1 MASRLSYR
9 LIIFIIV
16 LIFSLLFSLPS
27 FLQSEVGKK
36 INLGLDLQGGLYMLL
51 GIDAQEAINSKIK
64 TIASTLNYEINKQ
77 NIIIDELRIS
87 DEFIEFTV
95 LDEADLAKIDA
106 VLKQIE
112 GLEIELINSHY
123 SLSLSA
129 VELEATMDYALLQAV
144 ETIRNRL
151 DEFGLAEPTVAKQG
165 KDKILVEL
173 AGIKTREDELR
184 AKERIMK
191 AAHLQLMEVDAQRM
205 PMAHLLSQS
214 EAAAYGD
221 IILPDAK
228 DENIKYALKSIPVLD
243 GSMLTDARVGFGQTS
258 NSPVINFTLN
268 SQGAAIFA
276 DYTEK
281 SVGKRLA
288 IVLDNKVYSAPN
300 INERIGGGSGQ
311 ISGNFTTEEARD
323 VAVALRSGALLAPV
337 KLLEQRSIG
346 PSLGAESIK
355 MSMIALIGASIAIV
369 SFMFL
374 YYGIA
379 GIFANLALAVNIL
392 GIISIMSM
400 FGATLTLPGMAGL
413 VLTVGMAVDA
423 NVIINERIREL
434 LREGLSISKSVENGY
449 KNAMSAIIDSNLTS
463 LVTSIALYAYGTGAV
478 KGFAVTL
485 GIGIVVSMITAILGT
500 HGMFEFFMTR
510 IEKSGNTRLWFGYKR
525 PELIE
530 YSLNL
535 ARTAAKRNAASLNQT
550 RNSTNSVNLS
560 SPKNSQAN
568 LNSVKRL

>member
-1 MASRLSYR
+1 MSRISYR
-9 LIIFIIV
+9 LVIFLLV
-16 LIFSLLFSLPS
+16 LVFSVIFSLPS
-27 FLQSEVGKK
+27 FTQSEVGKK

-51 GIDAQEAINSKIK
+51 GIDADEAVKSKLK

-77 NIIIDELRIS
+77 NIIIDELKIS
-87 DEFIEFTV
+87 DSAINFAV
-95 LDEADLAKIDA
+95 LDEGDLSKIDSI
-106 VLKQIE
+106 LKPIE
-112 GLEIELINSHY
+112 GLEINIANSSY
-123 SLSLSA
+123 NISLSEA
-129 VELEATMDYALLQAV
+129 EIQATMDYALLQAV

-191 AAHLQLMEVDAQRM
+191 AAHLQLMEVDDERTRALAM
-205 PMAHLLSQS
+205 GIMSEV

-221 IILPDAK
+221 IVLPDEK
-228 DENIKYALKSIPVLD
+228 NENLKYALKNIPVLD
-243 GSMLTDARVGFGQTS
+243 GSMLTDARVGFNQQGGG
-258 NSPVINFTLN
+258 SPVINFTLN

-337 KLLEQRSIG
+337 TLLEQRSIG
-346 PSLGAESIK
+346 PSLGAESIE
-355 MSMIALIGASIAIV
+355 MSMIALIGASILIIV
-369 SFMFL
+369 FMMI

-379 GIFANLALAVNIL
+379 GIFANLALIVNIL
-392 GIISIMSM
+392 GIVSFMAM

-434 LREGLSISKSVENGY
+434 LREGAKIATSIENGY
-449 KNAMSAIIDSNLTS
+449 KHAMSAIIDSNLTS
-463 LVTSIALYAYGTGAV
+463 LITSIALYAYGTGPV

-485 GIGIVVSMITAILGT
+485 GIGIVISMITAILGT
-500 HGMFEFFMTR
+500 HGMFEFFANR
-510 IEKSGNTRLWFGYKR
+510 LEKTNNTRLWFGYR
-525 PELIE
+525 
-530 YSLNL
+530 
-535 ARTAAKRNAASLNQT
+535 R
-550 RNSTNSVNLS
+550 
-560 SPKNSQAN
+560 
-568 LNSVKRL
+568 

>member
-1 MASRLSYR
+1 MRSGKITYR
-9 LIIFIIV
+9 LVIFFIV
-16 LIFSLLFSLPS
+16 SVFAIAFSLPS
-27 FLQSEVGKK
+27 FLQSEMGKK

-51 GIDAQEAINSKIK
+51 GIDSNEAVKSKLK

-77 NIIIDELRIS
+77 NIIIDELKIG
-87 DEFIEFTV
+87 DESIEFSV
-95 LDEADLAKIDA
+95 LDDNDFARIDA
-106 VLKQIE
+106 LLKGIE
-112 GLEIELINSHY
+112 GLNIDLSNSHY
-123 SLSLSA
+123 TIALSEA
-129 VELEATMDYALLQAV
+129 EIEATMDYALLQAV

-184 AKERIMK
+184 AKERITK
-191 AAHLQLMEVDAQRM
+191 AAHLQLMEVDDARM
-205 PMAHLLSQS
+205 PQAQTMSDS
-214 EAAAYGD
+214 EAAAYGAV
-221 IILPDAK
+221 ILPDAK
-228 DENIKYALKSIPVLD
+228 NENIKYALKNIPVLD
-243 GSMLTDARVGFGQTS
+243 GSMLTDARVAFTQNS

-311 ISGNFTTEEARD
+311 ISGNFSTEEARD

-337 KLLEQRSIG
+337 QLLEQRSIG
-346 PSLGAESIK
+346 PSLGVESIQ
-355 MSMIALIGASIAIV
+355 MSMVALIGASVAIIF
-369 SFMFL
+369 FMVL

-379 GIFANLALAVNIL
+379 GLFANAALIINIL
-392 GIISIMSM
+392 GIVSIMAM

-434 LREGLSISKSVENGY
+434 LRSGMSIKLSIENGY
-449 KNAMSAIIDSNLTS
+449 KNAMSAIIDANITS

-500 HGMFEFFMTR
+500 HGMFDYFIKRLEKTNNTR
-510 IEKSGNTRLWFGYKR
+510 IWFGYR
-525 PELIE
+525 
-530 YSLNL
+530 
-535 ARTAAKRNAASLNQT
+535 R
-550 RNSTNSVNLS
+550 
-560 SPKNSQAN
+560 
-568 LNSVKRL
+568 